1 MTTPPKAKDWQLLFG
16 IVTLLAIVCALLYI
30 FTVPHLKTYK
40 SEKLNKDIYPR
51 TFKQNSVI
59 VRNKK

>member
-1 MTTPPKAKDWQLLFG
+1 MNMAPKSEDWLLLFG
-16 IVTLLAIVCALLYI
+16 IVTLLAVVCALLYI